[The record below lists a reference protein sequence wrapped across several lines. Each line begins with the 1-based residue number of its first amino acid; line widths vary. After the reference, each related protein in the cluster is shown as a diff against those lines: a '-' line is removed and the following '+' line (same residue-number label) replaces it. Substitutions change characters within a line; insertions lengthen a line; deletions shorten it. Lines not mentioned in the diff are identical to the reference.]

1 MASPIA
7 DYPPTGIKVVI
18 VVAGFGG
25 LTVAIEVHLKG
36 HESVVIEKEAKWEVL
51 GVIVS
56 ISKSHLV
63 DPPPPPKFIRAPG
76 NCC

>member
-18 VVAGFGG
+18 VGAGFGG
-25 LTVAIEVHLKG
+25 LTAAIEAHLKG
-36 HESVVIEKEAKWEVL
+36 HEPVVIEKEAKWEVL
-51 GVIVS
+51 GDIIS

-63 DPPPPPKFIRAPG
+63 DPPPRFIRAPG